1 MSILLD
7 AVTRNKQQQQSP
19 LPDAVMTPRAN
30 YPQPR
35 KSGVPIGKL
44 SLLVVAV
51 AAGIGVAWGLS
62 VWDQTRHISTE
73 HASTNNV
80 AVAKVLPPTASS
92 LPASTVA
99 KSELQT
105 VSTES
110 VAQPQSEGSANTG
123 VRLAGKVALPRAQTL
138 PELTASSQYQGGAV
152 SNSAQA
158 FSANMNSNAA
168 QSYSVP
174 KNSVPNNS
182 DPSNSDSSYG
192 DYMSTSAQVDAAS
205 REVTSMSTD
214 TQTQQPMM
222 LGANAN
228 ESGLAS
234 LEALRQQVS
243 AAAEDVGLETNKS
256 RDEDKLVASF
266 QSALKDVEYTNAAE
280 TNVTEA
286 KLDPIPKT
294 AADDIPKY
302 GQLPAGL
309 QLQVPEFN
317 IVAHVYSSDPTQRWL
332 NVDGAELQEGDMIAG
347 KLKIISIRPRDI
359 VLDIQGTQFKVPA
372 I

>member
-35 KSGVPIGKL
+35 KSGVPIGKV

-62 VWDQTRHISTE
+62 VWDQTRLPQSDT
-73 HASTNNV
+73 V
-80 AVAKVLPPTASS
+80 AVANVLPSTSS
-92 LPASTVA
+92 LPPSTAIKNELQSTAVGSA
-99 KSELQT
+99 SELQ
-105 VSTES
+105 VE
-110 VAQPQSEGSANTG
+110 PSATSG

-138 PELTASSQYQGGAV
+138 PELTVSPQFQAETVV
-152 SNSAQA
+152 SNAPEMNA
-158 FSANMNSNAA
+158 SANITTNSVGMPA
-168 QSYSVP
+168 QSDT
-174 KNSVPNNS
+174 NSGF
-182 DPSNSDSSYG
+182 SDSSYA

-205 REVTSMSTD
+205 REAMTVSADS
-214 TQTQQPMM
+214 QVSQQPMI

-234 LEALRQQVS
+234 LEALRQLVS
-243 AAAEDVGLETNKS
+243 VAAEDVGLETNKS
-256 RDEDKLVASF
+256 RDEDKLVATF
-266 QSALKDVEYTNAAE
+266 QEALKDVEYTHAAE
-280 TNVTEA
+280 TPVTEA

-317 IVAHVYSSDPTQRWL
+317 IVAHVYSTDASQRWL
-332 NVDGAELQEGDMIAG
+332 NVDGAELQEGDMIGG

>member
-73 HASTNNV
+73 QTSTHNV
-80 AVAKVLPPTASS
+80 AVTKVLPPTASS
-92 LPASTVA
+92 LAVA
-99 KSELQT
+99 TAAKNALQT
-105 VSTES
+105 VSIET
-110 VAQPQSEGSANTG
+110 VTQPQPEGSATAG

-138 PELTASSQYQGGAV
+138 PEFTSLSQYQGGALA
-152 SNSAQA
+152 NSPQA
-158 FSANMNSNAA
+158 SSANMNSNAA
-168 QSYSVP
+168 QSYNVT
-174 KNSVPNNS
+174 NSNAAQNS
-182 DPSNSDSSYG
+182 DPSYSDSSYG
-192 DYMSTSAQVDAAS
+192 DYMATSAQVDAAS
-205 REVTSMSTD
+205 REVASMPAD
-214 TQTQQPMM
+214 TQTQQTMM

-266 QSALKDVEYTNAAE
+266 QNALKDVEYTNAAE